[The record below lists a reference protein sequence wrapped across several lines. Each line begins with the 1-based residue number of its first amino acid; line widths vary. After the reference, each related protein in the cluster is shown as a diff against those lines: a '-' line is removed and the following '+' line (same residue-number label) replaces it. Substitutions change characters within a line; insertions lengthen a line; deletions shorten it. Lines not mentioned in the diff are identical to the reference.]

1 MLRSKAVEKILNAT
15 EAQIAVESKNQGVE
29 DEIIEAQAVISRK
42 TVINNINT
50 WMDLFLKAGV
60 LNGIE
65 DDEVED
71 EETTKE

>member
-1 MLRSKAVEKILNAT
+1 MLRSKAVEKILTAT
-15 EAQIAVESKNQGVE
+15 EAQIAVESKKQGVE

-42 TVINNINT
+42 TVISNINT

-65 DDEVED
+65 ED
-71 EETTKE
+71 EEDEEATEE